1 MPNPTSIPDITDDW
15 QQLLGAYAANADE
28 LQSVEPLSQQL
39 SETLTEVQ
47 EYSLQEKASRA
58 ERQQF
63 TKKRQE
69 TIARGKE
76 LASRLRAGI
85 KSVYG
90 AKNEKLIEFGVPPF
104 RRRARS
110 KEKEPQPAPATA
122 LSGATES

>member
-15 QQLLGAYAANADE
+15 QQLLGAYIANAGE

-39 SETLTEVQ
+39 SETLKEVQ

-104 RRRARS
+104 RRRTRS
-110 KEKEPQPAPATA
+110 KEKEPQPAPAAA

>member
-15 QQLLGAYAANADE
+15 QQLLGAYTANAGE

-39 SETLTEVQ
+39 SATLTEVQ

-63 TKKRQE
+63 TKMRQE

-104 RRRARS
+104 RRRTRS

>member
-15 QQLLGAYAANADE
+15 QQLLGAYTANAGE
-28 LQSVEPLSQQL
+28 LQSIEPLSQQL
-39 SETLTEVQ
+39 SATLTEVQ

-104 RRRARS
+104 RRRTRS
-110 KEKEPQPAPATA
+110 KEKEPQPAPAAA

>member
-15 QQLLGAYAANADE
+15 QQLLGAYTANAGE

-39 SETLTEVQ
+39 SATLTEVQ

-104 RRRARS
+104 RRRTRS
-110 KEKEPQPAPATA
+110 KEKEPQPAPAAA